1 MIENFDEAKELLE
14 KGIIS
19 DIINYLKN
27 GIFPKAKS
35 DGFMNAYF
43 IIQTL
48 TDSGDE
54 LSKNLIYYH
63 DKTIEDFI
71 SSCYDKLADEPDNLE
86 SFLKY
91 TENIY
96 SLIYLM
102 NRIFSYLDRF
112 YTKAKKP
119 KISLGKGSLKLYYE
133 NFFKHFQ
140 DKIFKEV
147 NKLIKIDRN
156 GNKEHRMTIEKIMK
170 IFRDL
175 DLEEPIIMKEKNK
188 IFWVGDNNTG
198 EKEIPT
204 IQNSWFIYFENETK
218 LFAEE
223 KAKKDIILT
232 TPEYVNK
239 QLAYLDEENQRQ
251 REFIG
256 PKFKSRIDE
265 INYFYLIGERTQ
277 ELAQKDTGIKKML
290 GDQKNGQIIDQ
301 LSNLYKLFKLYE
313 NSLDEI
319 IKEFKPYIKARGDAM
334 RNNKE
339 LSKDPKKIIPELIS
353 LNKEM
358 DNLINICFENKNIFK
373 DAKNEA
379 FKSFMKMDFYPKQL
393 ANYTDFYLRKGIKG
407 KNGPEIRDGL
417 DDIIGLFKY
426 LNSKLL
432 FKVESDRYMS
442 DRLIKKESYSNH
454 AETELI
460 TKLKQ
465 EAGIIFVSKM
475 QEMIND
481 LEKNKKET
489 DNYKLLSHKGIPNG
503 IKLDV
508 MVVSQSAWE
517 INKKFMKE
525 IKLPKFLS
533 AILDDFENY
542 YIGKHQEQKLIW
554 CLGLSKIEI
563 QYLYLKN
570 KNVSISTL
578 LQLLCLLQIEKAKRI
593 TIKKISDNLGITSV
607 ELLKDINGLIFNPSF
622 NRTGYAENGIIIKT
636 FKPKN
641 KEFNEDDEVSINMN
655 VNTQKLKFNTIS
667 LPVKKTE
674 KELKEQEEKDEIVQK
689 KYKDN
694 IIQATITRIM
704 KSRIGQVTTHD
715 WLVSETSKQI
725 GLFVAQPPTIK
736 ISIEKL
742 IEKNIIK
749 RNAKRANCY
758 DYIS

>member
-175 DLEEPIIMKEKNK
+175 DLKEPIIMKEKNK

-204 IQNSWFIYFENETK
+204 IQNSWFKYFENETK

-301 LSNLYKLFKLYE
+301 LSNLYKLFKLYK

-339 LSKDPKKIIPELIS
+339 LSKNPKKFIPELIS

-426 LNSKLL
+426 LNSKIL
-432 FKVESDRYMS
+432 FKVECDRYMS

-622 NRTGYAENGIIIKT
+622 NPTGYAENGIIIKT
-636 FKPKN
+636 FRPKN

>member
-204 IQNSWFIYFENETK
+204 IQNSWFIYFEQETK

-334 RNNKE
+334 RKNIE
-339 LSKDPKKIIPELIS
+339 LSKNPKKFIPELIS

-358 DNLINICFENKNIFK
+358 DNLIHNCFEDKNIFK

-426 LNSKLL
+426 LNSKII
-432 FKVESDRYMS
+432 FKVECDRYMS

-460 TKLKQ
+460 TRLKQ

-622 NRTGYAENGIIIKT
+622 NPTGYAENGIIIKT

-736 ISIEKL
+736 LSIEKL

>member
-204 IQNSWFIYFENETK
+204 IQNSWFKYFERETK

-223 KAKKDIILT
+223 KAKKDITLP
-232 TPEYVNK
+232 TPDYVNK

-265 INYFYLIGERTQ
+265 INYFYLIGERTE

-301 LSNLYKLFKLYE
+301 LSNLYKLFKLYK

-319 IKEFKPYIKARGDAM
+319 IKEFKPYIKARGDAI
-334 RNNKE
+334 RNNKDV
-339 LSKDPKKIIPELIS
+339 SKNPKKFIPELIS

-358 DNLINICFENKNIFK
+358 DNLIYNCFEDKNIFK

-379 FKSFMKMDFYPKQL
+379 FKSFMKIDFYPKQL

-407 KNGPEIRDGL
+407 KNGTEIGDGL

-426 LNSKLL
+426 LNSKIL

-570 KNVSISTL
+570 KNVSVSTL

-622 NRTGYAENGIIIKT
+622 NPTGYAENGIIIKT

-655 VNTQKLKFNTIS
+655 VNAQKLKFNTIS

-725 GLFVAQPPTIK
+725 SLFVAQPPTIK

-749 RNAKRANCY
+749 RNAKRTNCY